1 MAALEA
7 AWRGTSSGARFEPG
21 PVLPAGENKLQL
33 RHVESL
39 TFTSR
44 LGKLQ
49 VVQYYEFRI

>member
-44 LGKLQ
+44 WGKLQ
-49 VVQYYEFRI
+49 VVPYYEFRI